1 MGTQLTTGAVMPPIQ
16 AKDVDGNDADITASL
31 AGGWG
36 VILLYR
42 GHW

>member
-1 MGTQLTTGAVMPPIQ
+1 MATQLTTGAMMPAIHG
-16 AKDVDGNDADITASL
+16 KDRDGNDADITAAV